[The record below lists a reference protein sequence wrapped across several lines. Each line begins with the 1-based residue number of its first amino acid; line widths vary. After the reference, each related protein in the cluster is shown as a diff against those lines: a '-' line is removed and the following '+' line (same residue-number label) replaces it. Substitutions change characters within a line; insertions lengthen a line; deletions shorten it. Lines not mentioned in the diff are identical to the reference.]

1 MLTDGVSFLSG
12 NGGSPDE
19 ISVLNGADDNHK
31 VWPGK
36 TPEPGAA
43 GGGGAAGNESHYDY
57 GSTLRSFRSSA
68 SGLSHRNR
76 PRQMMMPSSP
86 PPPPI
91 PEELQQ
97 SAKSSADERDG
108 EGKKEKRKKRRSKS
122 RDNVDGGGEAGFVMN
137 GDAVPRMRNGS
148 LSGPPPHFRPVNG
161 HGPMPPPGMR
171 PGMMPPMPPPH
182 LMMGPHGPMMMA
194 PPGPPQ
200 PPPDYKGSKKHGT
213 FSGRNSKKRGMPPPF
228 MMFPPHGPPPPPHM
242 MPPPHLMPP
251 PGHPLYQQ
259 VKSWTRSRS

>member
-1 MLTDGVSFLSG
+1 MRFISG
-12 NGGSPDE
+12 NGGSPDD
-19 ISVLNGADDNHK
+19 ISVLNGTDENHK

-36 TPEPGAA
+36 SPDRVDGA
-43 GGGGAAGNESHYDY
+43 GGGGAGAAESHYDY

-97 SAKSSADERDG
+97 SGKSSADERDG
-108 EGKKEKRKKRRSKS
+108 AGTKKEKKKKRRSKS
-122 RDNVDGGGEAGFVMN
+122 RDNVDGGEGSFVMN
-137 GDAVPRMRNGS
+137 GDGVPRMRNGS
-148 LSGPPPHFRPVNG
+148 LSGPPPGHFRGPVNG
-161 HGPMPPPGMR
+161 HGPPPPHMIR
-171 PGMMPPMPPPH
+171 PGMPPHMMMPGPPPPM
-182 LMMGPHGPMMMA
+182 MMGP
-194 PPGPPQ
+194 
-200 PPPDYKGSKKHGT
+200 PPPGSKKHGT

-228 MMFPPHGPPPPPHM
+228 MMFPPGPPPPHM

-259 VKSWTRSRS
+259 VRRQRY